1 MTVEQVCGLGKKQGT
16 QGDFRRESLQ
26 GLKKGLVPWGECRII
41 AGKILFGL
49 NSRSTLRVGIAGY
62 LQASVQGQ
70 FVEDIA
76 SVFKRGGWPQ
86 SVSGQGCFSLINV
99 AFAGI
104 RIPKS

>member
-49 NSRSTLRVGIAGY
+49 NSGSTLRVGIAGY

-86 SVSGQGCFSLINV
+86 SVSGQVCYSLINV

>member
-49 NSRSTLRVGIAGY
+49 NSGSTIAGY

-70 FVEDIA
+70 FVKDIA
-76 SVFKRGGWPQ
+76 SVFKRGRMV
-86 SVSGQGCFSLINV
+86 SVSFGAKVVSH
-99 AFAGI
+99 
-104 RIPKS
+104 

>member
-49 NSRSTLRVGIAGY
+49 NSGSTLCVGIAGY
-62 LQASVQGQ
+62 LQA
-70 FVEDIA
+70 
-76 SVFKRGGWPQ
+76 RGGWPQ

-104 RIPKS
+104 RIPK